1 MKKYIDFAKYYICL
15 LSLFCLGGYILLFA
29 PKEAS
34 ASQTENRMLQG
45 FPSLSLSSLAD
56 GSYMD
61 QFEAYLSDAFPG
73 RAKLIA
79 VSNGVMDLFDRAD
92 KTEDLKAAVGA
103 EMGVFEDELPEEI
116 PAGREA
122 PSDPAAEEQAVS
134 TSPEAPETKKAVSGA
149 AAWQVRP
156 DGRREITESYSAARI
171 NYLAGVLNKYR
182 ACLGENG
189 RVFFINAPASDYV
202 NAIFDQHRYTDWGY
216 DLDEVMQPLLD
227 DNVKIYSAQKILDPW
242 KTEEKLYSK
251 DDFHWLIHTAWRV
264 SNAFVGDMGYA
275 PSDFLDYSYYLRY
288 SLNNGPY
295 TPEQLRNMTVKRND
309 LMVPLVLSPVK
320 AALVKKLTQ
329 QTPSGVY
336 DFTHHGYT
344 MYFGGTKGP
353 YRLFETGFHT
363 GHNALVIC
371 DSFGL
376 AMLYYLFP
384 YYDNVMQTDFR
395 DRNYQV
401 DQVGASVRQ
410 YIEEYGID
418 DVYFITCTYTSI
430 NSAVFTVRAERF
442 LNKDYGKQ

>member
-1 MKKYIDFAKYYICL
+1 MKKYVDFAKYYICL

-29 PKEAS
+29 PKEAT
-34 ASQTENRMLQG
+34 ASETENRMLQG
-45 FPSLSLSSLAD
+45 FPTLSLSSLAD

-61 QFEAYLSDAFPG
+61 LFEAYLSDAFPG

-92 KTEDLKAAVGA
+92 KAEDLKAAVGA
-103 EMGVFEDELPEEI
+103 EMGVFEEELPEEVPI
-116 PAGREA
+116 DEEEA
-122 PSDPAAEEQAVS
+122 PPEPEAEEQTAQ
-134 TSPEAPETKKAVSGA
+134 APETKKAVSGA

-156 DGRREITESYSAARI
+156 DGRREVTESYSAARI

-242 KTEEKLYSK
+242 KREEKLYSK
-251 DDFHWLIHTAWRV
+251 DDFHWLIHTAWRI
-264 SNAFVGDMGYA
+264 SNAFVEDMGYA
-275 PSDFLDYSYYLRY
+275 PSGFLDYSYYLRY

-329 QTPSGVY
+329 KTPSGVY

>member
-1 MKKYIDFAKYYICL
+1 M
-15 LSLFCLGGYILLFA
+15 
-29 PKEAS
+29 
-34 ASQTENRMLQG
+34 
-45 FPSLSLSSLAD
+45 
-56 GSYMD
+56 
-61 QFEAYLSDAFPG
+61 
-73 RAKLIA
+73 
-79 VSNGVMDLFDRAD
+79 
-92 KTEDLKAAVGA
+92 
-103 EMGVFEDELPEEI
+103 
-116 PAGREA
+116 
-122 PSDPAAEEQAVS
+122 
-134 TSPEAPETKKAVSGA
+134 
-149 AAWQVRP
+149 
-156 DGRREITESYSAARI
+156 
-171 NYLAGVLNKYR
+171 
-182 ACLGENG
+182 
-189 RVFFINAPASDYV
+189 FFINAPASDYV
-202 NAIFDQHRYTDWGY
+202 NAIFDQHRYADWGY

-242 KTEEKLYSK
+242 KTTEKLYSK

-264 SNAFVGDMGYA
+264 SNAFVKDLGYA
-275 PSDFLDYSYYLRY
+275 PSDYYDYSYYLRY
-288 SLNNGPY
+288 SLKNGPY
-295 TPEQLRNMTVKRND
+295 TPDQLRNMTVKRND

-320 AALVKKLTQ
+320 AVLIRKLTQ
-329 QTPSGVY
+329 QTPSKVY
-336 DFTHHGYT
+336 DFTHHAYT

-384 YYDNVMQTDFR
+384 YYDSVLQTDFR

-442 LNKDYGKQ
+442 LYKDYGKQ